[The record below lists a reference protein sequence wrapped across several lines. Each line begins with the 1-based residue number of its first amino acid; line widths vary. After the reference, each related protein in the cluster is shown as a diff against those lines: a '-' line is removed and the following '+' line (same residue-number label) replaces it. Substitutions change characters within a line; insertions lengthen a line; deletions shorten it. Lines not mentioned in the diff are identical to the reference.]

1 MGLPI
6 EVWRQLLHGDE
17 GGVRL
22 EMQDGLPIWEAMPG
36 VRHQETVMK
45 IYGTV
50 ERIPGHPGDCGCFKV
65 PDCYIK
71 FGDDNSFKRPDISI
85 FCTRPPEVEGATS
98 TIPKAVIEVISKGY
112 EKKDLELG
120 PPFYLAH
127 GVLDVLVLN
136 PYTERVHHFSK
147 LGESQFVSPKA
158 LELECGCRC
167 IV

>member
-6 EVWRQLLHGDE
+6 ELWRLLLHGDE

-45 IYGTV
+45 IYSTID
-50 ERIPGHPGDCGCFKV
+50 RISGHEGDCGCIKI

-71 FGDDNSFKRPDISI
+71 FEDDSSFKRPDISI
-85 FCTRPPEVEGATS
+85 FCTHPPEIEGATS
-98 TIPKAVIEVISKGY
+98 TIPKAVIEVVSKGY

-120 PPFYLAH
+120 PPFYLKN
-127 GVLDVLVLN
+127 GVLDVVVLN
-136 PYTERVHHFSK
+136 PYTGRVHHFRREGATE
-147 LGESQFVSPKA
+147 LVSPVSID
-158 LELECGCRC
+158 LECGCRC
-167 IV
+167 VV